1 MTNPVDRARAFIWPA
16 NSFGPRIH
24 LAREFIWMVRAG
36 GTHQS
41 GIRKEVMRLK
51 TYLKWFRRFRFQ
63 MKFEFEAGFNQDRDS

>member
-1 MTNPVDRARAFIWPA
+1 
-16 NSFGPRIH
+16 
-24 LAREFIWMVRAG
+24 MVRAG